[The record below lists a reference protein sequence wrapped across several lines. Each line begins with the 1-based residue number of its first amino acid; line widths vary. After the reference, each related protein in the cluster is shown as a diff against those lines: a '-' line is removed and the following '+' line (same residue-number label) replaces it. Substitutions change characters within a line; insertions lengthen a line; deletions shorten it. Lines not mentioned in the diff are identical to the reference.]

1 MITENTIVK
10 MTLGGGEDPMEKLTR
25 LIIERDEL
33 LFHVVPELKAEY
45 MLKVGAL
52 EHLVWKKRLELSM
65 AKRRLSLIRSYLN
78 RQEEPD
84 SEAIEET
91 IRFEY
96 ENLLDDLKERNE
108 EIKKLVGLISAEKL
122 SQEDTEEIRSLYTKT
137 VKKLHPDLN
146 PDASIADIALFQ
158 KAVEAYKRADIFMI
172 RAIYSSLD
180 FDEPCRVYA
189 ESVKAKIAELE
200 QQIEII
206 RSSYP
211 FDKIPFMQ
219 DRDAVRQRNAE
230 LNEMLDSITEDLEL
244 VNRTIAE
251 VTA

>member
-1 MITENTIVK
+1 MITENNIVK
-10 MTLGGGEDPMEKLTR
+10 VTLDSEDPMEKLTR

-65 AKRRLSLIRSYLN
+65 AKRRLGLLRSYAN
-78 RQEEPD
+78 RDEEPD
-84 SEAIEET
+84 IDELEET

-96 ENLLDDLKERNE
+96 ENLLNELKERND
-108 EIKKLVGLISAEKL
+108 EIKDLMGLISSEKL
-122 SQEDTEEIRSLYTKT
+122 SVEETDEIRALYTKI

-146 PDASIADIALFQ
+146 PNATEKDIQLFQ
-158 KAVEAYKRADIFMI
+158 RAVEAYRRADIYMI
-172 RAIYSSLD
+172 RAIYCTLD
-180 FDEPCRVYA
+180 FDEPCEVYV
-189 ESVKAKIAELE
+189 ESVKAKITEVME
-200 QQIEII
+200 QIEII

-219 DRDAVRQRNAE
+219 DREAVRKRNAE
-230 LNEMLDSITEDLEL
+230 LNDMLDSITEDLEL
-244 VNRTIAE
+244 VNGAIKE
-251 VTA
+251 LMQ